1 MRSKL
6 IFFLGM
12 ALILSGCM
20 TMPGD
25 LIESKSEFDGATEI
39 SVIPAHLPAA
49 GDKFASFVSMGLYR
63 RSTMPQDEI
72 ILEVVSGIAE
82 SFAQGESLHFR
93 IDGEKVSLKSFDELT
108 DFGVTSGFAGGGHYV
123 PPRSFSSKRYRIDR
137 VFLERLLG
145 AKQVLVRLDLRRGYL
160 EGEFSKDGPTTARP
174 AFREFFKRVYGSE

>member
-1 MRSKL
+1 MSRVAWIGIVL
-6 IFFLGM
+6 L
-12 ALILSGCM
+12 LSGCM

-39 SVIPAHLPAA
+39 SIMPAHLPAA
-49 GDKFASFVSMGLYR
+49 GDKLASFVSMGLSR

-82 SFAQGESLHFR
+82 SFAPGESLHFR

-137 VFLERLLG
+137 VFLERILS
-145 AKQVLVRLDLRRGYL
+145 AKEVLVRLDLRKGYL
-160 EGEFSKDGPTTARP
+160 EGVFSKDGWTTARP
-174 AFREFFKRVYGSE
+174 AFREFFQRVYGSP